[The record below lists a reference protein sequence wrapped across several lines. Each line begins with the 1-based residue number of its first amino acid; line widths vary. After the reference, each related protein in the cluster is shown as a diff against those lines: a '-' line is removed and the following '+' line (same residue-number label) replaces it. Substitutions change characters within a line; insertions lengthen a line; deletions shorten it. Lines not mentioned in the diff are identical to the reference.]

1 MCQQHRLGEHVEA
14 HMFVGSMCKGISF
27 DGYYENHLF
36 FGPKV
41 LWTRHEL
48 LARTF
53 ESHQSSLVVPSE
65 WPNSLYYPNIELTP
79 ELIEESTFELIRR
92 CFKCNQLYTRRMHND

>member
-1 MCQQHRLGEHVEA
+1 MGEHVEA
-14 HMFVGSMCKGISF
+14 HMFVGSMCKNLSF

-36 FGPKV
+36 FGPAV
-41 LWTRHEL
+41 LWNRHEL

-53 ESHQSSLVVPSE
+53 QSHQSSLVIPE
-65 WPNSLYYPNIELTP
+65 GRAISLRYPDIKLTT

-92 CFKCNQLYTRRMHND
+92 CWECNKRYTQWNKANG